1 MKNRRTLKLNKD
13 FIPCEAYEN
22 EEIYP
27 NGIFHFNISRI
38 LEHIISGQLIVEQE
52 DIYVLDWYKSH
63 YTGNDFNEEHLKT
76 VTLDKPVIQAEIS
89 PGNYNIIDGNHRLEK
104 AHREKVETIKSYK
117 LKGEQLI
124 PYFIAEKGYEAF
136 VGYWNNKLSVQE
148 SEKKA
153 REKFLKKYP
162 LYSDDSSSQ

>member
-1 MKNRRTLKLNKD
+1 
-13 FIPCEAYEN
+13 
-22 EEIYP
+22 
-27 NGIFHFNISRI
+27 
-38 LEHIISGQLIVEQE
+38 VEQE
-52 DIYVLDWYKSH
+52 DIRIPDWFKSH
-63 YTGNDFNEEHLKT
+63 GAGCINEEHLKT
-76 VTLDKPVIQAEIS
+76 VTLDKPVLVAEIS
-89 PGNYNIIDGNHRLEK
+89 PGRFNLIDGHHRMEK
-104 AHREKVETIKSYK
+104 AHREKVETVKSYK

-124 PYFIAEKGYEAF
+124 PYFIAVKGYEAF

>member
-1 MKNRRTLKLNKD
+1 MKNGRTLKLNKD
-13 FIPCEAYEN
+13 FIPCDACEN

-52 DIYVLDWYKSH
+52 DICVPNWYKSH
-63 YTGNDFNEEHLKT
+63 YTGKDFNEEHLKT
-76 VTLDKPVIQAEIS
+76 VNLDKPVIQAEIS

-104 AHREKVETIKSYK
+104 AHREKVETVKSYK
-117 LKGEQLI
+117 LKAEQLI
-124 PYFIAEKGYEAF
+124 PYFITVRGFEAF
-136 VGYWNNKLSVQE
+136 VGYWNNKLSMQE

-153 REKFLKKYP
+153 RLKILKQNP
-162 LYSDDSSSQ
+162 LYSDD